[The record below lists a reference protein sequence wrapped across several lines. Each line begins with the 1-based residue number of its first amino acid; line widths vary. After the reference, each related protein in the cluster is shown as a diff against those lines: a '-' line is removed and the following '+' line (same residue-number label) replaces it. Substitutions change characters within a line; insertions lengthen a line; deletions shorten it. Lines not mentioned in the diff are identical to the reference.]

1 MVKVGD
7 MIRIIAMDGEPHY
20 SGSEGTVTHIDD
32 MGQIHGDW
40 GGCAIIPETDSY
52 VITNK
57 AVT

>member
-7 MIRIIAMDGEPHY
+7 TIRIIDMDGEPHY
-20 SGSEGTVTHIDD
+20 AGRVGTVTHIDS

-40 GGCAIIPETDSY
+40 GGCAVIPETDSY
-52 VITNK
+52 EIVSK